1 VRVLTKTQQVK
12 MNFWVRDNAELV
24 DVFLDSNDL
33 GSHGRKNQVSNGHA
47 RAFQAFHRYD
57 AELEYD

>member
-1 VRVLTKTQQVK
+1 

-57 AELEYD
+57 AEIEYD